1 MGGVFCL
8 FYVEQTLHI
17 EGISFAQHDTRLHSI
32 TSIFLNYYQCLY
44 VNVVSS
50 VCAGASFFAT
60 VFEGENSLYNSGLY
74 LNK

>member
-17 EGISFAQHDTRLHSI
+17 EGISVAQHDTWLHSI

-50 VCAGASFFAT
+50 VCVRCFIFCYS
-60 VFEGENSLYNSGLY
+60 V
-74 LNK
+74 